1 VSVSG
6 GDTHAD
12 LPLRQPS
19 RHKLAIRS
27 PNLPSPE
34 LGPYPPALAEAT
46 GMKVVNSLKSLKK
59 RDKNCRIARRKG
71 RAYMSSTRLIPGSKR
86 ARADPDGRLHDQLS

>member
-1 VSVSG
+1 
-6 GDTHAD
+6 
-12 LPLRQPS
+12 
-19 RHKLAIRS
+19 
-27 PNLPSPE
+27 
-34 LGPYPPALAEAT
+34 
-46 GMKVVNSLKSLKK
+46 MKVVNSLKSLKK